1 MNSPAIV
8 SGTKVVGSNLAQ
20 PPAEIHLPQLTMQ
33 ACALAKQSV
42 AHAIDGLI
50 NGSQS
55 SLQGVRTCEEKLDDL
70 DRELDEHMAETI
82 TRVTPAQ
89 ARELLACMKLMLDL
103 ERVGDLIASFAERTA
118 IIRNRIDMEDVE
130 QLTRM
135 ACLVENMLTQMAQA
149 FEQRNVDQALRV
161 LRSDAEIDRLRNLLL
176 VRHTEHNEGLKIGQE
191 SLHVLWA
198 IPSAIFSGPKTSQWS
213 SSFWTGW
220 PNAKA
225 PESNLRHTSAE
236 SVLPFRTAVSNQSSG
251 AATLS
256 SSFLLSSPGILK
268 KTI

>member
-103 ERVGDLIASFAERTA
+103 ERVGDLIASFSERSA
-118 IIRNRIDMEDVE
+118 IVRNRIDMDDIE

-135 ACLVENMLTQMAQA
+135 GCLLENMLSTMVKA
-149 FEQRNVDQALRV
+149 FATRNIEQALHV
-161 LRSDAEIDRLRNLLL
+161 LRTDSEIDRLRNLIV
-176 VRHTEHNEGLKIGQE
+176 VRHTENAEGLKG
-191 SLHVLWA
+191 
-198 IPSAIFSGPKTSQWS
+198 
-213 SSFWTGW
+213 
-220 PNAKA
+220 
-225 PESNLRHTSAE
+225 
-236 SVLPFRTAVSNQSSG
+236 
-251 AATLS
+251 
-256 SSFLLSSPGILK
+256 
-268 KTI
+268 